1 MNAYTKLCAAGLAL
15 CLTCLLSL
23 SAAGPALAH
32 RVNIFAWLEGENV
45 HVESSFR
52 RDAPVQGGTVVV
64 LDLQTGAE
72 LLRGRTDR
80 EGAFVFPVPAVA
92 RQGHGLR
99 IRILAGEGHQNEW
112 CMDAAEFSSLT
123 SSRAAASAA
132 AASTKAAAGA
142 TTAPGAAASGTGT
155 VPAASVTGTGIAPAS
170 STSGAGA
177 AMTAALGREELETI
191 VDAALERH
199 LAPLRRSLAAASEAG
214 PDLKDIVGGLG
225 WIMGLVGIGLY
236 FSRRRP

>member
-170 STSGAGA
+170 STIGAGA

>member
-1 MNAYTKLCAAGLAL
+1 MNAYTKFCTAGLAL
-15 CLTCLLSL
+15 CLTCLLAL
-23 SAAGPALAH
+23 AAAGPALAH

-45 HVESSFR
+45 RVESSFR

-80 EGAFVFPVPAVA
+80 EGAFAFPVPAAA

-123 SSRAAASAA
+123 PSRAASSAPAPAGDGNAAPPTGQTAVSASAQAGDDAAPAMSAA
-132 AASTKAAAGA
+132 AVSTRAAAGA
-142 TTAPGAAASGTGT
+142 TA
-155 VPAASVTGTGIAPAS
+155 V
-170 STSGAGA
+170 
-177 AMTAALGREELETI
+177 LGREEVEAI
-191 VDAALERH
+191 VDTALERH
-199 LAPLRRSLAAASEAG
+199 LAPLRRSLAAAGEAG